1 MGRWQCQSTVVP
13 PIASPAMEIRGAA
26 AVVTGGASGLGE
38 ATVRRLAAAGAD
50 VTILDKNAERGEALV
65 KELGGSA
72 KFVAADVTDH
82 DQVVEAVALAGES
95 SPLRICVNCAGVG
108 IATRTVDRN
117 GDPHEPKSF
126 QFVININLIGT
137 FNVMTVAAAAISK
150 AEPLAHGERGVVV
163 NTASIAA
170 FDGQIGQLAYSAS
183 KGAIVGMTLPAARDL
198 SAVGIRVC
206 TIAPGTMDT
215 PLLGTL
221 PEETRQVL
229 AGGIPFPKRLGAPDD
244 FAQLVQHIVENGY
257 LNGEVI
263 RLDGALRMPPR

>member
-1 MGRWQCQSTVVP
+1 
-13 PIASPAMEIRGAA
+13 MEIRGAA

-38 ATVRRLAAAGAD
+38 ATVRRLTAAGAD
-50 VTILDKNAERGEALV
+50 VTILDKNAERGEGLA
-65 KELGGSA
+65 KELGGA
-72 KFVAADVTDH
+72 VKFVATDVTDH
-82 DQVVEAVALAGES
+82 DQVTAAVALASES
-95 SPLRICVNCAGVG
+95 APLRICVNCAGVG
-108 IATRTVDRN
+108 VAMRTVDRN
-117 GDPHEPKSF
+117 GSPHDPKPF
-126 QFVININLIGT
+126 DFVLGINLKGT
-137 FNVMTVAAAAISK
+137 FNVMTVAAAAMSK
-150 AEPLAHGERGVVV
+150 TEPLEHGERGVVI

-221 PEETRQVL
+221 PEDARDAL
-229 AGGIPFPKRLGAPDD
+229 AAGIPFPKRLGQPDD
-244 FAQLVQHIVENGY
+244 YARLVQHIIENGY

-263 RLDGALRMPPR
+263 RLDGALRMPPKERR